1 MSSPHELVLLTPAEM
16 AEADRR
22 AVLAGIPSLG
32 LMENAGRAVAEEAMK
47 MVEPGSR
54 IHVFCGPG
62 NNGGDGYVAARVL
75 AERGNAVTVY
85 AIGNR
90 DTLAGDAAAMAQR
103 WSGPTRPLADVVGE
117 QVDLIIDALFGAG
130 LTRPLD
136 ADILAV
142 FYGFSSRIESGQ
154 PRVLAVDVPSGLD
167 GATGGILGGV
177 FEANRTVT
185 FFRAKPGHVLLPG
198 RVACGDVVVADIG
211 LPASV
216 LTATSQWPALSVTTW
231 RNDPGLWRPV
241 FPRPSLEAHKFTR
254 GHAVVVSGPAHATG
268 AARLGA
274 RGALRVGAGL
284 VTLVGDA
291 AATAINATHATAVMV
306 RQISGTAGLA
316 DFLLDARRNAVLIGP
331 GAGVGADTAADAL
344 AALSSNASVVLDA
357 DALTSFAGLEL
368 TGRFGFIGRGPD
380 APLGPDDLFQA
391 IAARSAPVV
400 LTPHEGE
407 FKRLFGELPGSKL
420 DRARAASRTSGA
432 IVVLKGPDTVIAA
445 PDGRAAI
452 NDNAPPTLATA
463 GSGDVLAG
471 FITGLLAQGMAAFEA
486 TCAAVW
492 LHGACASHFGPGLI
506 AEDLPEQLPAVLR
519 KLGEA
524 S

>member
-1 MSSPHELVLLTPAEM
+1 LSSPHELVLLTPAEM

-22 AVLAGIPSLG
+22 AVLAGIASLV
-32 LMENAGRAVAEEAMK
+32 LMEAAGQAVADVAAQ
-47 MVEPGSR
+47 MVSAGAR
-54 IHVFCGPG
+54 IAVLCGPG
-62 NNGGDGYVAARVL
+62 NNGGDGYVAARLL
-75 AERGNAVTVY
+75 AERGHAVSVY
-85 AIGNR
+85 AIGSR
-90 DTLAGDAAAMAQR
+90 DTLTGDAAAMAQR
-103 WSGPTRPLADVVGE
+103 WSREVRPLSDVVGE
-117 QVDLIIDALFGAG
+117 TVDLIIDALFGAG

-136 ADILAV
+136 NDILAV
-142 FYGFSSRIESGQ
+142 FDSLRRAVASGQ
-154 PRVLAVDVPSGLD
+154 TQVLAVDVPSGLD
-167 GATGGILGGV
+167 GATGAILGDV
-177 FEANRTVT
+177 LKADRTVT

-216 LTATSQWPALSVTTW
+216 LTATSQWPDLGVETY
-231 RNDPGLWRPV
+231 RNDPGLWRQA

-254 GHAVVVSGPAHATG
+254 GHVVVVSGPAHATG

-274 RGALRVGAGL
+274 RGALRVGAGR
-284 VTLVGDA
+284 VTLVGDMP
-291 AATAINATHATAVMV
+291 ATTINAAHATAVMV

-344 AALSSNASVVLDA
+344 AALSSDASVVLDA

-407 FKRLFGELPGSKL
+407 FGRLFGDLAGSKL
-420 DRARAASRTSGA
+420 DRAREAATTSGA
-432 IVVLKGPDTVIAA
+432 IVVLKGADTVIAA

-452 NDNAPPTLATA
+452 NANAPPTLATA